1 MVRLSVT
8 AEAGGGF
15 PGRAATA
22 AGRRIESGRRRGFD
36 PCLIRGSRSA
46 AGRCSSWCSAPSLK
60 CVSDIGQIKGTLSA
74 LATRVDAM
82 DTAMNA
88 RFLRIENL
96 LIGRPPGQGE
106 PPTGD

>member
-1 MVRLSVT
+1 MLDPWLQI
-8 AEAGGGF
+8 GGGALLLLVL
-15 PGRAATA
+15 GT
-22 AGRRIESGRRRGFD
+22 
-36 PCLIRGSRSA
+36 L
-46 AGRCSSWCSAPSLK
+46 LK

-106 PPTGD
+106 PPAGD

>member
-1 MVRLSVT
+1 MLDPWLQI
-8 AEAGGGF
+8 GGGALLLLVL
-15 PGRAATA
+15 GT
-22 AGRRIESGRRRGFD
+22 
-36 PCLIRGSRSA
+36 L
-46 AGRCSSWCSAPSLK
+46 LK

-88 RFLRIENL
+88 RFLKIETEMNARFLRIENL
-96 LIGRPPGQGE
+96 LIGRPPGQGA

>member
-1 MVRLSVT
+1 MLDPWLQI
-8 AEAGGGF
+8 GGGALLLLVL
-15 PGRAATA
+15 GT
-22 AGRRIESGRRRGFD
+22 
-36 PCLIRGSRSA
+36 L
-46 AGRCSSWCSAPSLK
+46 LK

-88 RFLRIENL
+88 RFLRIETEMNARFLRIENL
-96 LIGRPPGQGE
+96 LIGRPPGQGA

>member
-1 MVRLSVT
+1 MLDPWLQI
-8 AEAGGGF
+8 GGGALLLLVL
-15 PGRAATA
+15 GT
-22 AGRRIESGRRRGFD
+22 
-36 PCLIRGSRSA
+36 L
-46 AGRCSSWCSAPSLK
+46 LK

>member
-1 MVRLSVT
+1 MLDPWLQI
-8 AEAGGGF
+8 GGGALLLLVL
-15 PGRAATA
+15 GT
-22 AGRRIESGRRRGFD
+22 
-36 PCLIRGSRSA
+36 L
-46 AGRCSSWCSAPSLK
+46 LK

-88 RFLRIENL
+88 RFLKIETEMNARFLRIENL
-96 LIGRPPGQGE
+96 LMGRPPGQGA